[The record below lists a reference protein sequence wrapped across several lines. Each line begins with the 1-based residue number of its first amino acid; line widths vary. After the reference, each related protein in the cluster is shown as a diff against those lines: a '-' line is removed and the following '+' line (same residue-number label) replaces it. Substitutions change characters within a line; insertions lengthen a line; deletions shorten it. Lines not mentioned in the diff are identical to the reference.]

1 MIAATDLHLDLWK
14 PVLVLGVLQAGLYGL
29 MPIAL
34 VLSYRV
40 SRTIAFV
47 HGGIAAGA
55 AFIYWELTYDARLVP
70 GRHPAWP
77 PVLGLV
83 TVLAA
88 GALAGGVYGAVV
100 TSPRM
105 VGRSRMTLT
114 VMSLSAMLLLYGAST
129 MLNVAQFVYPPT
141 PFGHGSFDFAGLRV
155 TSTRLLTLCCTT
167 ALVAVLAGFL
177 GLTRTGRHVRAIA
190 DDLEGAQWSGVDVA
204 GIGTGIYAAAG
215 AVAALSGVL
224 ISCTVGADPG
234 ALLQFLLRALA
245 VAVIGGMVSLPLAL
259 VGAAAVSIL
268 ETAITG
274 GMFGT
279 VSLGVQELCIDAALV
294 AGAVLITRLRGV
306 EFYLLTRQSL

>member
-77 PVLGLV
+77 PVLGLL

-88 GALAGGVYGAVV
+88 GALVGGVYGAVV

-215 AVAALSGVL
+215 AVAALSG
-224 ISCTVGADPG
+224 
-234 ALLQFLLRALA
+234 
-245 VAVIGGMVSLPLAL
+245 AVIGGMVSLPLAL